1 MLVAFFILFFY
12 FEKLFMQSI
21 HVVVALHAIHIS
33 NHELDRHSS
42 KYNGGKLDSIFTE
55 HGLFGFILVGTSL

>member
-1 MLVAFFILFFY
+1 
-12 FEKLFMQSI
+12 MQSI

-55 HGLFGFILVGTSL
+55 HGMFGFILVGTSL

>member
-1 MLVAFFILFFY
+1 MLLAFFIL

-21 HVVVALHAIHIS
+21 HVVVAVHAIHIS

-42 KYNGGKLDSIFTE
+42 KYNGGKLDSIFTV
-55 HGLFGFILVGTSL
+55 HGMFGFILVGTSL